1 MTDEEY
7 LSMISKVEI
16 YTEILLGILRYTSVK
31 SINDELEYKTE
42 LTKKLKFENLTDPDL
57 LRACIDLIE
66 DSQYAIKEVYKNGL
80 YVNSENDG
88 EMYLRL
94 YGVLNAIYLQLGGI
108 IDLMKL
114 FNIQEQKQIKQHL
127 KSMKIIEFRNKVG
140 SHTTKYNIPNTKE
153 FDFYKLA
160 QSTLSKWGNNL
171 LIVGK
176 DDSEYFDLII
186 NMKDFTQEIE
196 KVLEKI
202 VNKELFGRKF
212 KKEHFEWMKFRYD
225 FIQKTTANKELS

>member
-7 LSMISKVEI
+7 FSKISKIEI

-31 SINDELEYKTE
+31 NINDENEYKTE
-42 LTKKLKFENLTDPDL
+42 LTKKLKFENQTDPEL
-57 LRACIDLIE
+57 FRACIDLVE
-66 DSQYAIKEVYKNGL
+66 DSQYAISEVYENGL
-80 YVNSENDG
+80 TIKSEKTDG
-88 EMYLRL
+88 EIYLRL
-94 YGVLNAIYLQLGGI
+94 YGVLNAVYLQLGAI

-127 KSMKIIEFRNKVG
+127 KSLKIIEFRNKVG

-160 QSTLSKWGNNL
+160 QSTLSKWGKQL

-176 DDSEYFDLII
+176 DDSEYFDLIY
-186 NMKDFTQEIE
+186 NMKIFTQEIE
-196 KVLEKI
+196 NILEKI
-202 VNKELFGRKF
+202 VSKEMFDRKF
-212 KKEHFEWMKFRYD
+212 KKEHFEWLKYRYD
-225 FIQKTTANKELS
+225 YIQNNYS